1 MSLKASI
8 GDKIHYNMNYST
20 ETSFDFENK
29 FKIGY
34 EGKEDEILKLL
45 EFGDVTL
52 PLNSTLIQG
61 SQTLFGVKAQMQF
74 GKTTVTTVVS
84 QQEGDK
90 TTITVEN
97 GAEMTEYE
105 IKADDYEDNRHF
117 FLAQYFYDTYGEP

>member
-1 MSLKASI
+1 
-8 GDKIHYNMNYST
+8 MNYST

-29 FKIGY
+29 FKLGY

-61 SQTLFGVKAQMQF
+61 SQTLFGVKTQMQF

-97 GAEMTEYE
+97 GAEMTEFE
-105 IKADDYEDNRHF
+105 FKADDYEDNRHF
-117 FLAQYFYDTYGEP
+117 FLAQYFYDTYGEAMSTLPLIN